1 MRWTVAETQDA
12 AGRDIGIGDRVGGVT
27 SGRYQETIIGPIVKI
42 GKTQV
47 KITVEKSSRGRNG
60 ALGDEKWIS
69 PDRVF
74 LVEKAVDRG

>member
-1 MRWTVAETQDA
+1 MAETTDA
-12 AGRDIGIGDRVGGVT
+12 AGRDLQVGDRVGGVT
-27 SGRYQETIIGPIVKI
+27 SGRYQETIIGPVVKL

-47 KITVEKSSRGRNG
+47 KITVEESSRGRNG

-74 LVEKAVDRG
+74 LIEKAADRG